1 MTRLKAAISTCRHLS
16 KLNGPRWP
24 ESPAA
29 LREIWCLPR
38 KKKKTRRKKKGKT
51 KAKSMSNNVERNSE
65 RNSERNT
72 KRNTERNSGR
82 HESLDGSERLVAL
95 TAATQDIFATC
106 PHCGGMIHIP
116 ATQINCNVFRHA
128 FFKSTGL
135 QIDPHTPKIECDRL
149 LHEDLIW
156 GVAGNDLD

>member
-1 MTRLKAAISTCRHLS
+1 
-16 KLNGPRWP
+16 
-24 ESPAA
+24 
-29 LREIWCLPR
+29 
-38 KKKKTRRKKKGKT
+38 
-51 KAKSMSNNVERNSE
+51 MSNNVERNSE

-82 HESLDGSERLVAL
+82 HESLDGSERLAAL

-156 GVAGNDLD
+156 GCGKPFRLELDLESELELELEQNQAQDQIEETYHATKCEYI